1 MMKKEVIDAHPERLT
16 ARQEAVSVLADAIRG
31 TEVGHPV
38 RVAVDGPDAAGKT
51 TLADELAEA
60 LRTEGREV
68 VRASIDGFHR
78 PRAQRY
84 ARGAESPVGYFEDS
98 FDYEALRRVLLDPL
112 GPSGTRR
119 YRTHVFDF
127 RTDQPVDEI
136 EREADER
143 AVLIFDGVFL
153 LRAELKDAWDYR
165 IFVEAPF
172 DETLRRAVIR
182 DAELMG
188 GADAVTQRYRG
199 RYIPGQELYLAAAS
213 PAEFADVVVHN
224 VEPEQPGLTF
234 QP

>member
-1 MMKKEVIDAHPERLT
+1 MKKEVISARPEQVI
-16 ARQEAVSVLADAIRG
+16 ARQEVVRAVADAIRG
-31 TEVGHPV
+31 MAVGHPV

-51 TLADELAEA
+51 SLADELAGA
-60 LRTEGREV
+60 LRSEGREV
-68 VRASIDGFHR
+68 LRASIDGFHR
-78 PRAQRY
+78 SRAQRY

-112 GPSGTRR
+112 GSSGTRR
-119 YRTHVFDF
+119 YRTQVFDF
-127 RTDQPVDEI
+127 RKDQPVDEV

-153 LRAELKDAWDYR
+153 LRTELKDAWDYR

-188 GADAVTQRYRG
+188 GADAVRRRYRE
-199 RYIPGQELYLAAAS
+199 RYIPGQKLYLAAAS

-224 VEPEQPGLTF
+224 VDPEQPSLTF